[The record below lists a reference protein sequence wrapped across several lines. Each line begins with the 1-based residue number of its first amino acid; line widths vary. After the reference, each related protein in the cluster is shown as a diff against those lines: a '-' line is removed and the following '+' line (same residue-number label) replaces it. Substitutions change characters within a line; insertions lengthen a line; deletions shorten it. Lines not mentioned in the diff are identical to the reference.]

1 MPALHQRSVAS
12 GWGGVATTGA
22 GEESDHAVT
31 GLGPGRPLCAD
42 DSYASGRGGCCSAM
56 GATVTEMRD
65 DCPDQYRGEGSLCRQ
80 RSSRRRLSTVS
91 KRVKECPRR
100 RNPFGRGKPS
110 CNCVH
115 ARCHLIPPLEVKEQK
130 QNLVST
136 VQRIL
141 VVHAYRASRARP

>member
-91 KRVKECPRR
+91 MRVKEGASPAKESFYLDVE
-100 RNPFGRGKPS
+100 NYQPTAS
-110 CNCVH
+110 
-115 ARCHLIPPLEVKEQK
+115 IPGVTLTPPMK
-130 QNLVST
+130 
-136 VQRIL
+136 
-141 VVHAYRASRARP
+141 

>member
-91 KRVKECPRR
+91 MRVKE
-100 RNPFGRGKPS
+100 G
-110 CNCVH
+110 V
-115 ARCHLIPPLEVKEQK
+115 
-130 QNLVST
+130 
-136 VQRIL
+136 
-141 VVHAYRASRARP
+141 SRAEESFYLDLENHQLRLYPVSSRYHP

>member
-91 KRVKECPRR
+91 MRVNYGVAPAEES
-100 RNPFGRGKPS
+100 F
-110 CNCVH
+110 
-115 ARCHLIPPLEVKEQK
+115 HLDVENHQPTAFMPGV
-130 QNLVST
+130 T
-136 VQRIL
+136 
-141 VVHAYRASRARP
+141 